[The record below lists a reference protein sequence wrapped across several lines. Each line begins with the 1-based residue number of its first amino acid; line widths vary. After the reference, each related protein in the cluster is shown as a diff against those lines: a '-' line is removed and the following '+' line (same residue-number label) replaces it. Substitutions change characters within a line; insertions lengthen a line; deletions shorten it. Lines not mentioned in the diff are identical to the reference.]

1 MNVSEREF
9 LSFVAGLFGVPA
21 ETLSLGTAYGSLS
34 AWDSVM
40 HLRLVME
47 VEGEY
52 GVSFALEE
60 IPDLKTLG
68 DVYARLKS

>member
-9 LSFVAGLFGVPA
+9 LSFVAGLFRVAA
-21 ETLSLGTAYGSLS
+21 ETLSLETAYGSLP
-34 AWDSVM
+34 AWDSIM

-68 DVYARLKS
+68 DIYARLKS

>member
-1 MNVSEREF
+1 
-9 LSFVAGLFGVPA
+9 
-21 ETLSLGTAYGSLS
+21 
-34 AWDSVM
+34 M

-68 DVYARLKS
+68 DVYARLKT